1 LKDFLAKCKKFE
13 VKTGKCV
20 FSVLVEG
27 DFSRKLCRKGDV
39 YDCVICIRKNVDYVQ
54 KKKEM

>member
-1 LKDFLAKCKKFE
+1 M
-13 VKTGKCV
+13 KTGKCV
-20 FSVLVEG
+20 FPVLVEG

-54 KKKEM
+54 KKKCKVNYRGATSYGG